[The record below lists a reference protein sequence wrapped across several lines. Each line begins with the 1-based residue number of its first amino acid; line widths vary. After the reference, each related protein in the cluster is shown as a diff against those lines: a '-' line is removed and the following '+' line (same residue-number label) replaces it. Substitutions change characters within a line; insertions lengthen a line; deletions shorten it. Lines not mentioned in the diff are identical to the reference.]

1 MKTALKILFAF
12 LYDLLLLLAVWFA
25 ATLPVVLWLGP
36 GFEQD
41 SRNLISFQF
50 YLIAITYLYFT
61 HFWLKTGQTPG
72 LRTWHLR
79 LVREDGSLLT
89 RHDANVRF
97 FWAALLLPI
106 SWLWLFFSP
115 KKQFLHDQL
124 AHTKIIDLNYA

>member
-12 LYDLLLLLAVWFA
+12 LYDLLLLMSVWFA
-25 ATLPVVLWLGP
+25 AAIPFVIWLGP
-36 GFEQD
+36 GFEQNTT
-41 SRNLISFQF
+41 SLISFQF
-50 YLIAITYLYFT
+50 YLIAITYLYLT

-72 LRTWHLR
+72 LRTWQLR
-79 LVREDGSLLT
+79 LVREDGYLLT
-89 RHDANVRF
+89 RHDANLRF

-124 AHTKIIDLNYA
+124 AHTKIVPPKDL